1 MSKTVKELELDYLL
15 ALWKDTRRAD
25 IAAKILGMVEQG
37 DLKLTARKDDKLLFL
52 KSNFDSK
59 CCRCN
64 ERYYKGMY
72 IFVKNKTG
80 WHTECA
86 TDAEKQH
93 LLYKKYLKTLEKN
106 EN

>member
-1 MSKTVKELELDYLL
+1 MSKTVKELELDYLF
-15 ALWKDTRRAD
+15 ALWRETKRAD
-25 IAAKILGMVEQG
+25 IAAKILSMVEHG

-52 KSNFDSK
+52 KSVFDSK

-72 IFVKNKTG
+72 IFVKSKVG
-80 WHTECA
+80 WHIECA

-93 LLYKKYLKTLEKN
+93 ILYKKYVKSLEK
-106 EN
+106 ENN